1 LHSTPIALTYAR
13 KHLADIDHPMTNPLL
28 EATALPAFDR
38 FAPDQVLPAI
48 DTCLTRYR
56 ARVEE
61 VLAQAGPNPTWDTL
75 MAPLEAE
82 EAALERAWGPVTHL
96 HGVADSD
103 ALREVYQQALDR
115 ITDFSSEL
123 GQHRGLFEAIK
134 HLRDA
139 PAIAALRADQR
150 AVIEHELRDFQL
162 SGVALEEPART
173 RFREISRELAQLETG
188 FEQAIMDATDAYVRP
203 LADAELAGIPDSER
217 AILAQA
223 ARDHELEGHALTL
236 QFPAYNA
243 VVTYADDR
251 ALRQEAY
258 TAFGTRASDQGPQA
272 GQFDNG
278 PRIEQ
283 IMALRFEAARLLGY
297 DNPATLSLATK
308 MAPTPER
315 VLDFLRDI
323 VTRARPAAARELADL
338 ADFARSECAIDDLK
352 PWDVPYVSEKLRLA
366 RYQLSDEELKPYFP
380 LPRVLEGLFGLTEAL
395 FGVRVVERSG
405 VPIWH
410 DDVRYYELVDA
421 ERGVVAAF
429 YLDAYTRAKKRGGA
443 WMDVCRTRFRREDG
457 VERPVAYL
465 TCNFAPPVGGKP
477 SLLTHDDV
485 TTMFHEFGHGLHHM
499 LTEVE
504 ARGVSGI
511 SGVEWDAVELPS
523 QFMENFCWTREG
535 LDLIAGHVDTGAPM
549 PDDLYRRL
557 LATRHFHAG
566 LFLVRQLEFGLFDF
580 RLHLEF
586 EPARGARVLELL
598 EQVRNEVA
606 VLHPPSW
613 QRFPMS
619 FGHVFAGGY
628 AAGYYSYLWA
638 EVLSADAY
646 AAFEAAGVL
655 DADTG
660 ARFRREVLS
669 VGGSRPALQSF
680 TSFRGREPEVDAL
693 MKSYGLAA

>member
-1 LHSTPIALTYAR
+1 
-13 KHLADIDHPMTNPLL
+13 MNPLL
-28 EATALPAFDR
+28 EASALPAFDR
-38 FAPDQVLPAI
+38 IAPEHVLPAI
-48 DTCLTRYR
+48 ETCLSHYR
-56 ARVEE
+56 QKVEA
-61 VLAQAGPNPTWDTL
+61 VLAQAGSAPTWDTL

-82 EAALERAWGPVTHL
+82 EAALEQAWGPVTHL
-96 HGVADSD
+96 HSVADSE
-103 ALREVYQQALDR
+103 ALRQVYQPALDQ

-123 GQHRGLFEAIK
+123 GQHRGLFEAMK
-134 HLRDA
+134 RLQQSPDFAKLR
-139 PAIAALRADQR
+139 RDQQ
-150 AVIEHELRDFQL
+150 AVIEHELRDFEL
-162 SGVALEEPART
+162 SGVGLEEPART
-173 RFREISRELAQLETG
+173 RFREISRELAQLETA
-188 FEQAIMDATDAYVRP
+188 FEQAVMDATDDFVRP
-203 LADAELAGIPDSER
+203 LAEAELAGIPSSEC
-217 AILAQA
+217 ALLAQVA
-223 ARDHELEGHALTL
+223 ADHGLQGHALSL

-243 VVTYADDR
+243 VITYADDR

-272 GQFDNG
+272 GRFDNG

-283 IMALRFEAARLLGY
+283 IMALRYEAARLLGY

-308 MAPTPER
+308 MAPSAER
-315 VLDFLRDI
+315 VLGFLRDI
-323 VTRARPAAARELADL
+323 VSRARPAAQRELADL
-338 ADFARSECAIDDLK
+338 AAFARSECQIDELQ
-352 PWDVPYVSEKLRLA
+352 PWDVPYVAEKLRQA

-380 LPRVLEGLFGLTEAL
+380 LPRVLEGLFGLTESL
-395 FGVRVVERSG
+395 FGVRVVQRTG
-405 VPIWH
+405 VPVWH
-410 DDVRYYELVDA
+410 ADVRYYELVDRD
-421 ERGVVAAF
+421 ERVVAAF
-429 YLDAYTRAKKRGGA
+429 YLDAYARAKKRGGA
-443 WMDVCRTRFRREDG
+443 WMDVCRTRFRHADG
-457 VERPVAYL
+457 LERPVAYL

-535 LDLIAGHVDTGAPM
+535 LDRFAAHVDTGAPM
-549 PDDLYRRL
+549 PDDLFRRL

-586 EPARGARVLELL
+586 EPSRGARVLELL
-598 EQVRNEVA
+598 AEVREEVS
-606 VLHPPSW
+606 VLKPPAW
-613 QRFPMS
+613 HRFPMS

-628 AAGYYSYLWA
+628 SAGYYSYLWA

-660 ARFRREVLS
+660 ARFRREVLA
-669 VGGSRPALQSF
+669 VGGSRPALVSF
-680 TSFRGREPEVDAL
+680 TAFRGREPQVDAL
-693 MKSYGLAA
+693 LQSYGLAA

>member
-1 LHSTPIALTYAR
+1 
-13 KHLADIDHPMTNPLL
+13 MTNPLL
-28 EATALPAFDR
+28 EPTALPAFDR

-48 DTCLTRYR
+48 DACLSRFTQ
-56 ARVEE
+56 RVAE
-61 VLAQAGPNPTWDTL
+61 VTAAAGSEPSWDTL
-75 MAPLEAE
+75 MSPLETE

-96 HGVADSD
+96 HSVADSD
-103 ALREVYQQALDR
+103 ALREVYQQALDQ
-115 ITDFSSEL
+115 ITEFSSAL
-123 GQHRGLFEAIK
+123 GQNRDLFEAVK
-134 HLRDA
+134 RLRASASFD
-139 PAIAALRADQR
+139 ALRADQK
-150 AVIEHELRDFQL
+150 AVVEHELRDFML

-173 RFREISRELAQLETG
+173 RYREISRELAQLETA
-188 FEQAIMDATDAYVRP
+188 FEQAVMDATDGYVRP
-203 LADAELAGIPDSER
+203 LSEAELTGIPESER
-217 AILAQA
+217 ATLAQA
-223 ARDHELEGHALTL
+223 ASDHELEGHALTL
-236 QFPAYNA
+236 QFPVYNA
-243 VVTYADDR
+243 VITYADDR

-278 PRIEQ
+278 PRIEK
-283 IMALRFEAARLLGY
+283 IMALRHEAAQLLGY
-297 DNPATLSLATK
+297 ANPATLSLATK
-308 MAPTPER
+308 MASSPDR
-315 VLDFLRDI
+315 VLGFLNEL
-323 VTRARPAAARELADL
+323 VTRAKPAAQRELDDLAQFAREH
-338 ADFARSECAIDDLK
+338 CAIDDLK

-380 LPRVLEGLFGLTEAL
+380 LPRVLEGLFGLTETL
-395 FGVRVVERSG
+395 FGVRVIERSG
-405 VPIWH
+405 VPVWH
-410 DDVRYYELVDA
+410 SDVHYYELVDA
-421 ERGVVAAF
+421 SDRVVAAF
-429 YLDAYTRAKKRGGA
+429 YLDAYTRVKKRGGA

-465 TCNFAPPVGGKP
+465 TCNFAPPTAGKP

-535 LDLIAGHVDTGAPM
+535 LDRFAGHVDSGAPM
-549 PDDLYRRL
+549 PDDLFRRL

-586 EPARGARVLELL
+586 EPSRGARVLELL
-598 EQVRNEVA
+598 QQIRSEVA

-669 VGGSRPALQSF
+669 VGGSRPALTSF
-680 TSFRGREPEVDAL
+680 TAFRGREPEVDAL
-693 MKSYGLAA
+693 LKSYGLAA